1 MTKPMA
7 EVRQLVQAIE
17 LEVSEAAKKA
27 QEHKDNG
34 MKHLEVGKSD
44 KV

>member
-17 LEVSEAAKKA
+17 LEVQEANKKLKESEDKK
-27 QEHKDNG
+27 K
-34 MKHLEVGKSD
+34 
-44 KV
+44 